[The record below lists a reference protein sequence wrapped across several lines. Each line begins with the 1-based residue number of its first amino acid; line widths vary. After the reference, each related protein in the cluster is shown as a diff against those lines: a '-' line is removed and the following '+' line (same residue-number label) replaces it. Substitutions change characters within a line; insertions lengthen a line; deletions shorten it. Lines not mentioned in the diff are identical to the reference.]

1 MGISEA
7 RTYTGTQDLHAFIET
22 QAEPEWMLS
31 LRRRALEE
39 FKGMEWPTTSDEEW
53 RRSDISNYD
62 FDNYSYATA
71 PDAVEKRLP
80 GEGIGG
86 LLDFVDGR
94 CVRRGLRPEIESR
107 GIAFESLR
115 SFLEKEAVNHDGS
128 VQQISRRLEGLLDRA
143 IDRSDNRVTSWHY
156 ASWSHGILLYVPK
169 GVRIAEPFVV
179 DFLEQG
185 DGSYS
190 APLVTVI
197 IEEDAEASLIQRV
210 HGKAD
215 GEVLLNA
222 GMALT
227 VGDNAAFRVATVN
240 TLNIDSSVFS
250 HGFGWIGRDAH
261 VHHGSHLFGGMFT
274 KARFDGILDGAGS
287 DVMLDGLYFPHED
300 QHIDLRTVQVH
311 NGPHAN
317 SRTFYKGA
325 VRDEAHS
332 IYQGMIQVAHE
343 AVGTD
348 AYLTNNNLLLNDG
361 ARADSIPGLQ
371 ISTDDVKCSH
381 GSTTGRLEKDQLFYL
396 ESRGYPRQEAETM
409 LIQGFFEEVVARAP
423 EGIRDEIREIV
434 AARAL
439 EEYEE

>member
-1 MGISEA
+1 MAQTEA

-22 QAEPEWMLS
+22 QAEPEWMLA

-39 FKGMEWPTTSDEEW
+39 FNEMQWPTTSDEEW

-62 FDNYSYATA
+62 FDEYSYQTV
-71 PDAVEKRLP
+71 PDDVAARLP
-80 GEGIGG
+80 GEGIGA
-86 LLDFVDGR
+86 LLDFVDGQ
-94 CVRRGLRPEIESR
+94 CVRRGIKPEIESQ
-107 GIAFESLR
+107 GVVFESLR
-115 SFLEKEAVNHDGS
+115 TLLQREAANHDGS
-128 VQQISRRLEGLLDRA
+128 VHELSRRLESLIGRA
-143 IDRSDNRVTSWHY
+143 IERSDNRVTTWHY
-156 ASWSHGILLYVPK
+156 ASWTHGIVLYVPK
-169 GVRIAEPFVV
+169 HTRISEPFVV

-190 APLVTVI
+190 APLIAVI
-197 IEEDAEASLIQRV
+197 VEEDAEASIIIRT
-210 HGKAD
+210 HGKAE

-222 GMALT
+222 GTAVT
-227 VGDNAAFRVATVN
+227 VGDNAAFRIAAVN

-250 HGFGWIGRDAH
+250 HGFSWIGRDAH
-261 VHHGSHLFGGMFT
+261 VHHGSHMFGGMFT
-274 KARFDGILDGAGS
+274 KARFDGILEGAGS

-311 NGPHAN
+311 NGPQAN

-332 IYQGMIQVAHE
+332 IYQGMIRVAHE
-343 AVGTD
+343 AIGTD

-371 ISTDDVKCSH
+371 ISTDDVRCSH
-381 GSTTGRLEKDQLFYL
+381 GSTTGRLEESELFYL
-396 ESRGYPRQEAETM
+396 ESRGYPRQEAETV
-409 LIQGFFEEVVARAP
+409 LIQGFFEEVIARAP
-423 EGIRDEIREIV
+423 ESIREEIREIV
-434 AARAL
+434 AERAL